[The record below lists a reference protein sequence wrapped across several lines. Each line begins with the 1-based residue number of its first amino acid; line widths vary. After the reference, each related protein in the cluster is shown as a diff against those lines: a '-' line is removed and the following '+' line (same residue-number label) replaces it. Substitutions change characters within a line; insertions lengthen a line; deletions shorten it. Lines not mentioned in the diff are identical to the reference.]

1 MNNKIKIYIGLLVML
16 LALILYID
24 ATKQKPID
32 WSPNYDVNKK
42 SPFGLYVFEKE
53 YSKILKKNELK
64 KTIVT
69 AYEYLEKD
77 FDYDTL
83 VYSYKTKG
91 TALYLS
97 EHCTIDEASAQELL
111 YYAQHG
117 NSVFISSKS
126 FPQLLQDTLKFNIEV
141 DFPTQNKMDVSLANP
156 NLGSTKYSFDRGIGA
171 GYFSKIDTLNTTLLG
186 YQNSNKKERVNFIKI
201 AYKTGYFY
209 LHTQP
214 VAFTNYNLLKNN
226 QRQYTEK
233 IISYIPK
240 GNVIW
245 LIKGQN
251 GELDAGSPI
260 YYWVSQPA
268 LKYSWFLLLFGL
280 VIFMIFN
287 AKRKQRVVPIIQPL
301 QNTTVDFAKTIGNLY
316 YQEGNHQN
324 IIDKKIIY
332 FLEKIRHDYLIETTT
347 LDENFIKK
355 LHLKS
360 GKNIDDIKN
369 VVRLINYQRTSYHQ
383 SIEDDL
389 IELNNAIEKILN

>member
-1 MNNKIKIYIGLLVML
+1 MNSKIKIYIGLLVML
-16 LALILYID
+16 LVLILYVD

-32 WSPNYDVNKK
+32 WSPNYDVNQK

-64 KTIVT
+64 KTTVT
-69 AYEYLEKD
+69 AYEYLESD

-83 VYSYKTKG
+83 VNSYKTKG

-97 EHCTIDEASAQELL
+97 EYCTIDEESAQELL

-117 NSVFISSKS
+117 NSVFISAKS
-126 FPQLLQDTLKFNIEV
+126 FPKILHDTLKFTIEV
-141 DFPTQNKMDVSLANP
+141 DYPSQNKMAFSLANP
-156 NLGSTKYSFDRGIGA
+156 NLGSTKYTFDRGVSA

-186 YQNSNKKERVNFIKI
+186 YQNSNKKEKVNFIKI

-214 VAFTNYNLLKNN
+214 VVFTNYNLLKNN
-226 QRQYTEK
+226 QRHYTEK

-245 LIKGQN
+245 LLKGQK
-251 GELDAGSPI
+251 GELEAGSPI
-260 YYWVSQPA
+260 HYWVSQPA

-280 VIFMIFN
+280 AIFMIFN

-332 FLEKIRHDYLIETTT
+332 FLEKIRHDYLIETSV

-355 LHLKS
+355 FHLKS
-360 GKNIDDIKN
+360 GKNIDDINN
-369 VVRLINYQRTSYHQ
+369 VVRLINYQRSTYNQ